1 MQRSAQRRSP
11 TELRRRRIIAVGAVV
26 VVVGAMLAVTQ
37 ISNAGTRRW
46 WDWRSDRDRTP
57 TACPTPSTRKYDT
70 RRDLA
75 TSQRGQVEH
84 HQGDGQSSN
93 AGALERA
100 ARERG
105 RQRDRRCRPNSNPS
119 GTTPSSSTSPGDS
132 DGGDNG
138 DGNGGT
144 SRVALP
150 PGGADD
156 ANNGLEILGRDC
168 TNSQLDIHDGF
179 QNAPRCVETMMG
191 EVPAAAQGA
200 SLLITEHPDQVGVN
214 EPFSFTVSTRNLQRD
229 RFLGAAAGG
238 YYLESGF
245 LNEDGVIRGHFHSAC
260 QLLESTEEAPN
271 PEPAPQFF
279 VATEDGGGGVQPD
292 SVTIN
297 VPGLPTAGTYRC
309 SSWAGDGTHR
319 VPMLQ
324 RANQTPAFDTF
335 RLEVG

>member
-11 TELRRRRIIAVGAVV
+11 ATRRRRVIAVGTVV
-26 VVVGAMLAVTQ
+26 LVVGGMLAVTQ
-37 ISNAGTRRW
+37 ISNASTRRW
-46 WDWRSDRDRTP
+46 GFFGRSHHHQ
-57 TACPTPSTRKYDT
+57 TACPTSRPTHRWDT

-75 TSQRGQVEH
+75 TSRDGVIENH
-84 HQGDGQSSN
+84 EGDGQSTD
-93 AGALERA
+93 AGTLERA

-105 RQRDRRCRPNSNPS
+105 RQRQRCTPS
-119 GTTPSSSTSPGDS
+119 GSASAPATDPSSSSAPGD
-132 DGGDNG
+132 DGGTGDDNG
-138 DGNGGT
+138 SG
-144 SRVALP
+144 RVALP
-150 PGGADD
+150 PGGADG
-156 ANNGLEILGRDC
+156 ANNNLEVLGRDC

-191 EVPAAAQGA
+191 EVPAADKGA
-200 SLLITEHPDQVGVN
+200 SLLITDHPDEVNVN

-238 YYLESGF
+238 YYLESSF
-245 LNEDGVIRGHFHSAC
+245 LNEDGVVRGHFHNAC
-260 QLLESTEEAPN
+260 QLLESTDVAPD

-279 VATEDGGGGVQPD
+279 VATEDGGGGVEPD

-297 VPGLPTAGTYRC
+297 VPGLPTPGVYRC

-319 VPMLQ
+319 VPMEQ

-335 RLEVG
+335 RLVVRE